1 MEEPL
6 RHRQTKGAATDMFYL
21 TPPRHISTLPNRAV
35 LTARQS
41 LPVFPDKRTISEP
54 VGMSHPDSCTVEDS
68 DSLSLRRRGRAAPVA
83 RSGRVDCVQV
93 ESVSTD
99 VFGLPVFSQN
109 DNILPSWRW
118 SVKTITAL
126 AANKL
131 GKFLAKDFRRVFGP
145 AHDDIAE
152 RLGSLARSTIECLA
166 RSDAL
171 YHNFEHTL
179 QVTMVGRD
187 ILHGMTLSQRIE
199 PTDYSHLIVACLL
212 HDIGYMRGVL
222 SGDTETEF
230 VVDESGKRITLPRG
244 ASDAALA
251 PYHVDRSKLFA
262 FERLGNS
269 PTIDASRVAAA
280 IEMTRFPARLDR
292 TSANEG
298 IEPKLVQA
306 ADLIGQLGDPMYS
319 RKANAL
325 YSEFEEI
332 GMNRQ
337 LGYSSPADIIDK
349 YPAFFWNS
357 VSTHI
362 EDGIKYLNMTVSGR
376 QWIAN
381 LHHHILCAEHAHRF
395 MGPQR

>member
-1 MEEPL
+1 MI
-6 RHRQTKGAATDMFYL
+6 G
-21 TPPRHISTLPNRAV
+21 
-35 LTARQS
+35 
-41 LPVFPDKRTISEP
+41 
-54 VGMSHPDSCTVEDS
+54 
-68 DSLSLRRRGRAAPVA
+68 
-83 RSGRVDCVQV
+83 
-93 ESVSTD
+93 
-99 VFGLPVFSQN
+99 
-109 DNILPSWRW
+109 
-118 SVKTITAL
+118 VKTITAL

-131 GKFLAKDFRRVFGP
+131 GAFLAKDFRRVFGP

-187 ILHGMTLSQRIE
+187 ILQGMTLSRRIE

-230 VVDESGKRITLPRG
+230 VVNESGEKVALPRG
-244 ASDAALA
+244 ASDAALS

-262 FERLGNS
+262 LERLGNS

-292 TSANEG
+292 AGAQEA

-306 ADLIGQLGDPMYS
+306 ADLIGQLGDPMYL

-349 YPAFFWNS
+349 YPSFYWNS
-357 VSTHI
+357 VSAHI
-362 EDGIKYLNMTVSGR
+362 EDGVKYLNMTVSGR

-381 LHHHILCAEHAHRF
+381 MHHHILCAERDHRF

>member
-1 MEEPL
+1 
-6 RHRQTKGAATDMFYL
+6 
-21 TPPRHISTLPNRAV
+21 
-35 LTARQS
+35 
-41 LPVFPDKRTISEP
+41 
-54 VGMSHPDSCTVEDS
+54 
-68 DSLSLRRRGRAAPVA
+68 
-83 RSGRVDCVQV
+83 
-93 ESVSTD
+93 
-99 VFGLPVFSQN
+99 
-109 DNILPSWRW
+109 
-118 SVKTITAL
+118 VKTVTTL

-131 GKFLAKDFRRVFGP
+131 GKFLTKEFRQIFGP
-145 AHDDIAE
+145 THDDVGE
-152 RLGSLARSTIECLA
+152 RLGSLARSTIECLG

-179 QVTMVGRD
+179 LVTMVGRD
-187 ILHGMTLSQRIE
+187 ILQGLALSKRIE
-199 PTDYSHLIVACLL
+199 PADYSHLIVACLL

-230 VVDESGKRITLPRG
+230 VVDGNGKTVTLPRG
-244 ASDAALA
+244 ASDAALT

-269 PTIDASRVAAA
+269 PTIDAARIAEA
-280 IEMTRFPARLDR
+280 IEFTRFPARVER
-292 TSANEG
+292 NSADQSL
-298 IEPKLVQA
+298 EPKLVQA

-325 YSEFEEI
+325 YYEFEEI

-349 YPAFFWNS
+349 YPAFYWNS
-357 VSTHI
+357 VSMHLDEGT
-362 EDGIKYLNMTVSGR
+362 KYLNMTVSGR

-381 LHHHILCAEHAHRF
+381 LHHHVLCAEHAQRL

>member
-1 MEEPL
+1 
-6 RHRQTKGAATDMFYL
+6 
-21 TPPRHISTLPNRAV
+21 
-35 LTARQS
+35 
-41 LPVFPDKRTISEP
+41 
-54 VGMSHPDSCTVEDS
+54 
-68 DSLSLRRRGRAAPVA
+68 
-83 RSGRVDCVQV
+83 
-93 ESVSTD
+93 
-99 VFGLPVFSQN
+99 
-109 DNILPSWRW
+109 
-118 SVKTITAL
+118 VKTITAM

-131 GKFLAKDFRRVFGP
+131 GKFLARDFRRVFGH
-145 AHDDIAE
+145 AHDDMAE
-152 RLGSLARSTIECLA
+152 RLGALARSTIECLA

-171 YHNFEHTL
+171 YHNYEHTL

-187 ILHGMTLSQRIE
+187 ILEGMTLSHRIE
-199 PTDYSHLIVACLL
+199 PADYSYLIVACLL

-230 VVDESGKRITLPRG
+230 VVDGGGNRITLPRG
-244 ASDAALA
+244 ASDAALS

-262 FERLGNS
+262 FERLANS

-280 IEMTRFPARLDR
+280 IEMTRFPAQDR
-292 TSANEG
+292 AG
-298 IEPKLVQA
+298 ADHCIEPKLVQA
-306 ADLIGQLGDPMYS
+306 ADLIGQLGDPMYP

-325 YSEFEEI
+325 YTEFEEI

-337 LGYSSPADIIDK
+337 LGYSSPADIIEK

-357 VSTHI
+357 VSAHI

>member
-1 MEEPL
+1 M
-6 RHRQTKGAATDMFYL
+6 
-21 TPPRHISTLPNRAV
+21 
-35 LTARQS
+35 
-41 LPVFPDKRTISEP
+41 
-54 VGMSHPDSCTVEDS
+54 
-68 DSLSLRRRGRAAPVA
+68 
-83 RSGRVDCVQV
+83 
-93 ESVSTD
+93 
-99 VFGLPVFSQN
+99 
-109 DNILPSWRW
+109 
-118 SVKTITAL
+118 KTITAL

-131 GKFLAKDFRRVFGP
+131 GKFLARDFRQVFGP
-145 AHDDIAE
+145 GHDDVAE

-199 PTDYSHLIVACLL
+199 PSDYSHLIVACLL
-212 HDIGYMRGVL
+212 HDIGYMRGIL

-230 VVDESGKRITLPRG
+230 VVDASGKRITLPRG
-244 ASDAALA
+244 ASDAALSA
-251 PYHVDRSKLFA
+251 HHVDRSKLFA
-262 FERLGNS
+262 FERLGKS

-280 IEMTRFPARLDR
+280 IEMTRFPALPDR
-292 TSANEG
+292 TNANG
-298 IEPKLVQA
+298 AMEPKLVQA

-325 YSEFEEI
+325 YTEFEEI

-357 VSTHI
+357 VSTHL

>member
-1 MEEPL
+1 
-6 RHRQTKGAATDMFYL
+6 
-21 TPPRHISTLPNRAV
+21 
-35 LTARQS
+35 
-41 LPVFPDKRTISEP
+41 
-54 VGMSHPDSCTVEDS
+54 
-68 DSLSLRRRGRAAPVA
+68 
-83 RSGRVDCVQV
+83 
-93 ESVSTD
+93 
-99 VFGLPVFSQN
+99 
-109 DNILPSWRW
+109 
-118 SVKTITAL
+118 VKTITAI

-131 GKFLAKDFRRVFGP
+131 GKFLAKDFRRVFGH
-145 AHDDIAE
+145 AHDDMAE
-152 RLGSLARSTIECLA
+152 RLGALARSTIECLA

-171 YHNFEHTL
+171 YHNYEHTL

-187 ILHGMTLSQRIE
+187 ILEGMTLSQRIE

-230 VVDESGKRITLPRG
+230 VVDGSGKTITLARG
-244 ASDAALA
+244 ASDAALS

-262 FERLGNS
+262 IERLGNS

-280 IEMTRFPARLDR
+280 IEMTRFPARTDR
-292 TSANEG
+292 AG
-298 IEPKLVQA
+298 ADDCIEPKLVQ
-306 ADLIGQLGDPMYS
+306 DLIGQLGDPMYS

-349 YPAFFWNS
+349 YPGFFWNS

-381 LHHHILCAEHAHRF
+381 LHHHILCAERAHRF

>member
-1 MEEPL
+1 
-6 RHRQTKGAATDMFYL
+6 
-21 TPPRHISTLPNRAV
+21 
-35 LTARQS
+35 
-41 LPVFPDKRTISEP
+41 
-54 VGMSHPDSCTVEDS
+54 
-68 DSLSLRRRGRAAPVA
+68 
-83 RSGRVDCVQV
+83 
-93 ESVSTD
+93 
-99 VFGLPVFSQN
+99 
-109 DNILPSWRW
+109 
-118 SVKTITAL
+118 VKTITAL
-126 AANKL
+126 VAKKL
-131 GKFLAKDFRRVFGP
+131 GKFLAKDLRRVFGP
-145 AHDDIAE
+145 AQDDMAE
-152 RLGSLARSTIECLA
+152 RLGSFARSTIECLA

-171 YHNFEHTL
+171 YHNYEHTL

-187 ILHGMTLSQRIE
+187 ILAGMTLSQGIE

-212 HDIGYMRGVL
+212 HDIGYVRGVL

-230 VVDESGKRITLPRG
+230 VVDGSGKTIALSRG
-244 ASDAALA
+244 ASDAALS

-269 PTIDASRVAAA
+269 PILDASRIAAA

-292 TSANEG
+292 SSANEG

-332 GMNRQ
+332 GINRQ
-337 LGYSSPADIIDK
+337 LGYASPADIIDK
-349 YPAFFWNS
+349 YPTFFWNS

-362 EDGIKYLNMTVSGR
+362 EDGLRYLNMTVSGR

-381 LHHHILCAEHAHRF
+381 LHHHLLCAEHAHRF

>member
-1 MEEPL
+1 
-6 RHRQTKGAATDMFYL
+6 
-21 TPPRHISTLPNRAV
+21 
-35 LTARQS
+35 
-41 LPVFPDKRTISEP
+41 
-54 VGMSHPDSCTVEDS
+54 
-68 DSLSLRRRGRAAPVA
+68 
-83 RSGRVDCVQV
+83 
-93 ESVSTD
+93 
-99 VFGLPVFSQN
+99 
-109 DNILPSWRW
+109 
-118 SVKTITAL
+118 VKTITAL

-131 GKFLAKDFRRVFGP
+131 GKFLAKDVRRIFGP
-145 AHDDIAE
+145 AQDDMAE

-187 ILHGMTLSQRIE
+187 ILHGMTLSQRLE
-199 PTDYSHLIVACLL
+199 PADYSHLIVACLL

-230 VVDESGKRITLPRG
+230 VINERQEKITLPRG
-244 ASDAALA
+244 ASDAALS

-269 PTIDASRVAAA
+269 PVIDASRIAAA

-292 TSANEG
+292 TDGAL
-298 IEPKLVQA
+298 EPKLVQA

-325 YSEFEEI
+325 YCEFEEI

-395 MGPQR
+395 MGPQH

>member
-1 MEEPL
+1 M
-6 RHRQTKGAATDMFYL
+6 
-21 TPPRHISTLPNRAV
+21 
-35 LTARQS
+35 
-41 LPVFPDKRTISEP
+41 
-54 VGMSHPDSCTVEDS
+54 
-68 DSLSLRRRGRAAPVA
+68 
-83 RSGRVDCVQV
+83 
-93 ESVSTD
+93 
-99 VFGLPVFSQN
+99 
-109 DNILPSWRW
+109 
-118 SVKTITAL
+118 KTITAL

-131 GKFLAKDFRRVFGP
+131 GKFLARDFRQVFGP
-145 AHDDIAE
+145 GHDDVAE

-199 PTDYSHLIVACLL
+199 PSDYSHLIVACLL
-212 HDIGYMRGVL
+212 HDIGYMRGIL

-230 VVDESGKRITLPRG
+230 VVDASGKRITLPRG
-244 ASDAALA
+244 ASDAALSA
-251 PYHVDRSKLFA
+251 YHVDRSKLFA
-262 FERLGNS
+262 FERLGKS

-280 IEMTRFPARLDR
+280 IEMTRFPALPDR
-292 TSANEG
+292 TNGAM
-298 IEPKLVQA
+298 EPKLVQA

-325 YSEFEEI
+325 YTEFEEI